1 MVFSI
6 VEMNA
11 IKTKAPKDF
20 FDTVQSL
27 TEQSLTR
34 RKRHK
39 REKKEKQR
47 GKNVIVDWLEAFL
60 WAACVVLLINQYL
73 FQAYQIPSGSMIDTL
88 LISDRIFVNKLV
100 YGPEL
105 LPGVAKL
112 PSPVKPKRNDLIIFE
127 NPSYLSR
134 GPVFDIA
141 QRVIYM
147 LTLSLVD
154 IDRDERGQ
162 PKAHFLIKRAV
173 GMGGDR
179 FVSENGELK
188 ALFSGEDRWISE
200 REYMEQRGFTHRLSR
215 LIDQDVYPALRAAG
229 KLNGYRDLWLSAPP
243 EISGPAGEVTLR
255 GSSERN
261 GGELLPQYRGDPAYS
276 EAYMAFLRALFPH
289 DQRYSTV
296 LARQKQGWYV
306 PEGRILPLGD
316 NRDNSR
322 DGRYFGPVREAKI
335 LGKGSFIYW
344 PPRRMGTI
352 R

>member
-1 MVFSI
+1 
-6 VEMNA
+6 MNG
-11 IKTKAPKDF
+11 IKTNTGKDF
-20 FDTVQSL
+20 FDTLQTL
-27 TEQSLTR
+27 TEQYLTR
-34 RKRHK
+34 RKRLR

-47 GKNVIVDWLEAFL
+47 KKNIIVDWLEAFL

-112 PSPVKPKRNDLIIFE
+112 PSPVKPKRNDIIIFE
-127 NPSYLSR
+127 NPSYISW
-134 GPVFDIA
+134 GPGFDIA

-200 REYMEQRGFTHRLSR
+200 REYMAQRGFTHRLSR
-215 LIDQDVYPALRAAG
+215 LIDQDVYPSLRAAG
-229 KLNGYRDLWLSAPP
+229 KRNGYRELWLTAPP
-243 EISGPAGEVTLR
+243 EISRLAEAVSAG
-255 GSSERN
+255 GSPERN
-261 GGELLPQYRGDPAYS
+261 GGELLPQYRGDSAYS
-276 EAYMAFLRALFPH
+276 EAYMSFLRALFPH
-289 DQRYSTV
+289 DQRYGTV
-296 LARQKQGWYV
+296 LARQKLGWYV

-335 LGKGSFIYW
+335 LGKGAFIYW
-344 PPRRMGTI
+344 PPGRMGPI